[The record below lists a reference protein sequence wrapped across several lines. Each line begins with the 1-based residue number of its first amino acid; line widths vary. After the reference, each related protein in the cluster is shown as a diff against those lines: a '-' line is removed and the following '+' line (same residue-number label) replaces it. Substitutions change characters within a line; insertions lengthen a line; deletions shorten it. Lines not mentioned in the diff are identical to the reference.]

1 MSSSPPIERNI
12 PTLTEIIRTAS
23 PMPADVE
30 TLLAELQTKLASRT
44 FKLTDDLLRSA
55 FAEMEASLFEQVS
68 SRLRR
73 ELPDL
78 IDATLREHFDT
89 HDG

>member
-1 MSSSPPIERNI
+1 MVERNI

-23 PMPADVE
+23 PLPTEVE
-30 TLLAELQTKLASRT
+30 TLLAEVQTKLASRT
-44 FKLTDDLLRSA
+44 FQLTDDCFVLRSRRWRRRC
-55 FAEMEASLFEQVS
+55 S
-68 SRLRR
+68 SRSRRLRR
-73 ELPDL
+73 ALPDL

>member
-1 MSSSPPIERNI
+1 MSSSPPLERNI
-12 PTLTEIIRTAS
+12 PTLTEIIRTAN
-23 PMPADVE
+23 PTPADVE
-30 TLLAELQTKLASRT
+30 TLLAEVQTKLASRT
-44 FKLTDDLLRSA
+44 FQLADTLLRSA
-55 FAEMEASLFEQVS
+55 FAEMEASLFEQIS

-89 HDG
+89 HNG